1 LKDAVNN
8 SGTKSSS
15 ISSENINELKEIL
28 EVEKLSRLL
37 EQFYNATGLGNA
49 IVDLNGNIL
58 YGVGWKG
65 ICTEF
70 HRKHKIS
77 SERCLISDT
86 ILANQLK
93 KNEKYAICVCQ
104 NGMVDAAAPII
115 IDGVHVANLFIGQFF
130 FEAPEKE
137 FFIKQAEELGFDKE
151 KYMNALEECQVYTK
165 ETITGLLKFSCEL
178 IYMISESAQK
188 TIELKK
194 QNEEKEKRA
203 SELFIA
209 NKELIFQNDEKEKR
223 AAELLIANDELT
235 FQSGEKADRAAEL
248 LIANKE
254 LAFQTEEKA
263 ARAAELLIAN
273 KELVFQNEEKEN
285 RAAEL
290 LIANKELAFQNE
302 EKDKRA
308 AELII
313 ANKEL
318 TFQSGEKADR
328 AAELIIADEELAFQ
342 TEEKAD
348 RAAELLIANKELA
361 FQTEEKAARA
371 AELLIAN
378 KELTFQNEEKAAR
391 AAELLI
397 ANKELVF
404 QNEEKENRAA
414 ELLIANKEL
423 TFQNEEKENRAVE
436 LDIANKELSLQN
448 NKISFLSYH
457 DFLTGL
463 YNRTYFEEE
472 KIRLNT
478 PRQLPISIIM
488 GDINGLRL
496 INDGFGHSKGD
507 ELLIEISKILKSCS
521 REEDIVAR
529 IGGDE
534 FGILLPRTDSQ
545 SAHLICSR
553 IYDTCNGYALNGNV
567 IYPSISLGYATKM
580 SITETTMDDILI
592 AAEESMYKQKL
603 LESRSAH
610 SSIIASI
617 KVIMFEKSQE
627 TEAHAERL
635 VQLSKSIGIAM
646 SLTDDQLKELELL
659 STLHDIGK
667 MSMPA
672 DILSKTG
679 KLSTEEW
686 REMKKHP
693 EVGFR
698 IAQATSEL
706 VPIAKYI
713 LCHHE
718 RWDGKGYPQGLI
730 GEKIPLLSRIL
741 AVVDAFD
748 AMTNDRSYR
757 VAMTKEEV
765 IEEIRRGSGTQ
776 FDPDIT
782 QLFLNLIS

>member
-1 LKDAVNN
+1 MNDKD
-8 SGTKSSS
+8 K
-15 ISSENINELKEIL
+15 
-28 EVEKLSRLL
+28 
-37 EQFYNATGLGNA
+37 
-49 IVDLNGNIL
+49 
-58 YGVGWKG
+58 
-65 ICTEF
+65 
-70 HRKHKIS
+70 
-77 SERCLISDT
+77 
-86 ILANQLK
+86 
-93 KNEKYAICVCQ
+93 
-104 NGMVDAAAPII
+104 
-115 IDGVHVANLFIGQFF
+115 
-130 FEAPEKE
+130 
-137 FFIKQAEELGFDKE
+137 
-151 KYMNALEECQVYTK
+151 TK
-165 ETITGLLKFSCEL
+165 EEW
-178 IYMISESAQK
+178 
-188 TIELKK
+188 
-194 QNEEKEKRA
+194 
-203 SELFIA
+203 
-209 NKELIFQNDEKEKR
+209 
-223 AAELLIANDELT
+223 
-235 FQSGEKADRAAEL
+235 
-248 LIANKE
+248 
-254 LAFQTEEKA
+254 
-263 ARAAELLIAN
+263 
-273 KELVFQNEEKEN
+273 
-285 RAAEL
+285 
-290 LIANKELAFQNE
+290 
-302 EKDKRA
+302 A

-318 TFQSGEKADR
+318 TFQN
-328 AAELIIADEELAFQ
+328 
-342 TEEKAD
+342 EEKEK
-348 RAAELLIANKELA
+348 RAIELDNVNKELA
-361 FQTEEKAARA
+361 
-371 AELLIAN
+371 
-378 KELTFQNEEKAAR
+378 
-391 AAELLI
+391 
-397 ANKELVF
+397 
-404 QNEEKENRAA
+404 
-414 ELLIANKEL
+414 
-423 TFQNEEKENRAVE
+423 
-436 LDIANKELSLQN
+436 LQN
-448 NKISFLSYH
+448 NTISFLNYH
-457 DFLTGL
+457 DCLTGL
-463 YNRTYFEEE
+463 YNRSYFEEE
-472 KIRLNT
+472 KMRLDT
-478 PRQLPISIIM
+478 QRQLPISIIM

-507 ELLIEISKILKSCS
+507 ELLIEISKILKSCG

-553 IYDTCNGYALNGNV
+553 IYDTCNGYVLNGNV
-567 IYPSISLGYATKM
+567 IYPSISLGHATKM
-580 SITETTMDDILI
+580 TRTETMDDILI

-635 VQLSKSIGIAM
+635 VQLSKSIGLAM
-646 SLTDDQLKELELL
+646 FLTDDQLKELELL

-679 KLSTEEW
+679 SLSTEEW